1 LKKKKDTKTT
11 IMGILAA
18 ALFLTSS
25 PESPVKNMIPDKA
38 KTYAT
43 IAAAAALGLL
53 GKTAA
58 DSVTPPSE

>member
-1 LKKKKDTKTT
+1 
-11 IMGILAA
+11 MGILAA